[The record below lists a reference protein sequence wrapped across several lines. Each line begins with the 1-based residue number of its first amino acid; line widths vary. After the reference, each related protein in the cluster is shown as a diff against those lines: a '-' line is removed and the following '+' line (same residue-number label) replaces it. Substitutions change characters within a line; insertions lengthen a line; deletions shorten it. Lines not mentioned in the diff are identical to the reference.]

1 MLKKKSPSLRK
12 GIILAN
18 NIKNR
23 ELCVVYVDYVFVL
36 RRMIIDLDMVKQVIL
51 RNNSNA
57 KEVERLNKM
66 HDF

>member
-1 MLKKKSPSLRK
+1 MRK